1 MLAITTVTETLPQT
15 YKEVLEILRELPGS
29 TAREVHQLMSHVSLN
44 EVQTK
49 LSYLYRK
56 GIVEELPEKKSVDVG
71 NGKTRRVTAYAISEH
86 PIPKTPK
93 RKQKSPTEVGL
104 YARIEELKE
113 QIATLEKWKENAITR
128 FPELSVD
135 PLVLV
140 ARKMVAEE
148 LRASGDMAMAN
159 HVERGD
165 KDDSLP
171 MRVTIKALEA
181 HGV

>member
-1 MLAITTVTETLPQT
+1 MLAITTVTETLPQI
-15 YKEVLEILRELPGS
+15 YKEILEILKELPGS
-29 TAREVHQLMSHVSLN
+29 TAREVHQLMSHVSLS

-49 LSYLYRK
+49 LSYLSRR
-56 GIVEELPEKKSVDVG
+56 GIIEETPEKKSVDVG
-71 NGKTRRVTAYAISEH
+71 NGTFRKVTCYAISQN
-86 PIPKTPK
+86 PVPKAPK
-93 RKQKSPTEVGL
+93 RKQKNPTETG
-104 YARIEELKE
+104 YQAQIEELKE
-113 QIATLEKWKENAITR
+113 QIAALEKWKESAITR

-148 LRASGDMAMAN
+148 LRASGDMAMAH

-171 MRVTIKALEA
+171 MRVTIKALET
-181 HGV
+181 HGA